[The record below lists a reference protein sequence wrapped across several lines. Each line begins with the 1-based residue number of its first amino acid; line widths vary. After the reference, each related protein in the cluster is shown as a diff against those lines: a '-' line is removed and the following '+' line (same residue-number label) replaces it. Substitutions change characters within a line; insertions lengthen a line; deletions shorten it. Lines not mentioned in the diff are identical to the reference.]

1 MVTEGVFGSIASSVT
16 VAVVWRAMV
25 APGAPGA
32 RVTEVDDAAAGAPG
46 RLRAV
51 TSVSKYRKVTVS
63 PTLSAS
69 KRCTSGPQYHL
80 FEESRLV
87 PRVTTRDEWSMASMV
102 NEALTSS
109 VRVAGCW
116 ASTVAGPRSKAAI
129 TTGPIS
135 RIPRTT
141 TLSRFI

>member
-1 MVTEGVFGSIASSVT
+1 MVTEGVFGLIASSVT

-32 RVTEVDDAAAGAPG
+32 RVTDVDDAAAGAPG

-69 KRCTSGPQYHL
+69 KRCTSGPQ
-80 FEESRLV
+80 
-87 PRVTTRDEWSMASMV
+87 
-102 NEALTSS
+102 
-109 VRVAGCW
+109 
-116 ASTVAGPRSKAAI
+116 
-129 TTGPIS
+129 
-135 RIPRTT
+135 
-141 TLSRFI
+141 